1 MAPVTDGS
9 AQGLAKLVDD
19 HIRDNAIMVF
29 SKSYCPFGGRVETL
43 LKNQRLPYGLLYLD
57 NMDEGEAIQNILF
70 DKTGQKTVPNV
81 FVSGN
86 HVGGCDDTLGK
97 AQKEPDFF
105 SEAVKA
111 AQSEASA
118 DGA

>member
-1 MAPVTDGS
+1 
-9 AQGLAKLVDD
+9 
-19 HIRDNAIMVF
+19 
-29 SKSYCPFGGRVETL
+29 
-43 LKNQRLPYGLLYLD
+43 
-57 NMDEGEAIQNILF
+57 MDEGEAIQNILF

-118 DGA
+118 DSAEVKDDIKYDYDLIVVGGGSGGLAASTGLCYCF